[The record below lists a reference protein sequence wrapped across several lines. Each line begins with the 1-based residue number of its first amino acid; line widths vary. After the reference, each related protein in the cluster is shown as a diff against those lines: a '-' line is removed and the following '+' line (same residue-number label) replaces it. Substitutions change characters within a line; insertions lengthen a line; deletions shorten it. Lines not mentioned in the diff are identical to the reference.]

1 MSVQLDP
8 RKAHKAHIVGDILV
22 ILTWVNDE
30 RALVL
35 MPAHRAQGSPWF
47 IICESA
53 AYKYDNPNYLARQ
66 SAQACPMRDKTIPAG
81 GSVVVSPWLIQ
92 RHRDTGLAREGH
104 LGQGHEQ
111 TTIGAIVVS
120 QQLAIGDQSLH
131 GIEEALEQRRIID
144 IRCLLPQLLVDLG
157 QTGGAQTILAV
168 AQIDED
174 EIGLALVGAQ
184 LRRDRIAHIFHAGEG
199 TDDE

>member
-53 AYKYDNPNYLARQ
+53 AYKYDNPNYLAKQ
-66 SAQACPMRDKTIPAG
+66 SAQAARVMGMDETTSTWYRVAD
-81 GSVVVSPWLIQ
+81 LILNYLPDLI
-92 RHRDTGLAREGH
+92 RMPSAPEPEKMSH
-104 LGQGHEQ
+104 
-111 TTIGAIVVS
+111 
-120 QQLAIGDQSLH
+120 AIGEMKLMADGQLVK
-131 GIEEALEQRRIID
+131 GEEIRLEK
-144 IRCLLPQLLVDLG
+144 
-157 QTGGAQTILAV
+157 
-168 AQIDED
+168 
-174 EIGLALVGAQ
+174 
-184 LRRDRIAHIFHAGEG
+184 EG
-199 TDDE
+199 VTYG

>member
-53 AYKYDNPNYLARQ
+53 AYKYDNPNYLAQQ
-66 SAQACPMRDKTIPAG
+66 SAQAARVMGMDETTSTWYRVAD
-81 GSVVVSPWLIQ
+81 LILNYLPDLI
-92 RHRDTGLAREGH
+92 RMPSAPEPEKMSH
-104 LGQGHEQ
+104 
-111 TTIGAIVVS
+111 
-120 QQLAIGDQSLH
+120 AIGEMKLMADGQLVK
-131 GIEEALEQRRIID
+131 GEEIRLEK
-144 IRCLLPQLLVDLG
+144 
-157 QTGGAQTILAV
+157 
-168 AQIDED
+168 
-174 EIGLALVGAQ
+174 
-184 LRRDRIAHIFHAGEG
+184 EG
-199 TDDE
+199 VTYG

>member
-53 AYKYDNPNYLARQ
+53 AYKYDNPNYLAQQ
-66 SAQACPMRDKTIPAG
+66 SAQAARVMGMDETTSTWYRVAD
-81 GSVVVSPWLIQ
+81 LILNYLPDLI
-92 RHRDTGLAREGH
+92 RMPSAPEPEKMSH
-104 LGQGHEQ
+104 
-111 TTIGAIVVS
+111 
-120 QQLAIGDQSLH
+120 AIGEMKLMADGQLIK
-131 GIEEALEQRRIID
+131 GEE
-144 IRCLLPQLLVDLG
+144 IRLDKE
-157 QTGGAQTILAV
+157 AV
-168 AQIDED
+168 TY
-174 EIGLALVGAQ
+174 G
-184 LRRDRIAHIFHAGEG
+184 
-199 TDDE
+199 

>member
-53 AYKYDNPNYLARQ
+53 AYKYDNPNYLAQQ
-66 SAQACPMRDKTIPAG
+66 SAQAARVMGMDETTSTWYRVAD
-81 GSVVVSPWLIQ
+81 LILNYLPDLI
-92 RHRDTGLAREGH
+92 RMPSAPEPEKMNH
-104 LGQGHEQ
+104 
-111 TTIGAIVVS
+111 
-120 QQLAIGDQSLH
+120 AIGEMKLMADGQLVK
-131 GIEEALEQRRIID
+131 GEEIRLEK
-144 IRCLLPQLLVDLG
+144 
-157 QTGGAQTILAV
+157 
-168 AQIDED
+168 
-174 EIGLALVGAQ
+174 
-184 LRRDRIAHIFHAGEG
+184 EG
-199 TDDE
+199 VTYG

>member
-66 SAQACPMRDKTIPAG
+66 AAQAAQVMGMDETTSTWYRVAD
-81 GSVVVSPWLIQ
+81 LILNYLPDLI
-92 RHRDTGLAREGH
+92 RMPSAPEPEKMSH
-104 LGQGHEQ
+104 
-111 TTIGAIVVS
+111 
-120 QQLAIGDQSLH
+120 AIGEMKLMADGQLVK
-131 GIEEALEQRRIID
+131 GEEIRLEK
-144 IRCLLPQLLVDLG
+144 
-157 QTGGAQTILAV
+157 
-168 AQIDED
+168 
-174 EIGLALVGAQ
+174 
-184 LRRDRIAHIFHAGEG
+184 EG
-199 TDDE
+199 VTYG